1 MDSIPKIIHY
11 CWVGKKEKP
20 QEVIETIADWTRKLE
35 GYKIIE
41 WNEDNFDIGRT
52 CNYVQEA
59 YAAKKWAF
67 VTDYMRL
74 KVLYKYGGIYLDTDV
89 SIVKSFDS
97 LLEQPL
103 FMGSESK
110 YSICTAVI
118 GAQAHS
124 FLLRELLELYEGR
137 RFIDKNGTMDQT
149 PNSLYI
155 YSFLNKRFGYM
166 KSSLKKTEYDGCVI
180 YPSEYFSPINY
191 NTMRCNITD
200 NTYAIHYY
208 NGTWKGKKERTKGKV
223 LAIITRIIGED
234 GREKLKRL
242 LKR

>member
-41 WNEDNFDIGRT
+41 WNEHNFD
-52 CNYVQEA
+52 
-59 YAAKKWAF
+59 
-67 VTDYMRL
+67 M
-74 KVLYKYGGIYLDTDV
+74 
-89 SIVKSFDS
+89 
-97 LLEQPL
+97 
-103 FMGSESK
+103 
-110 YSICTAVI
+110 I
-118 GAQAHS
+118 GAQVHS
-124 FLLRELLELYEGR
+124 VLLRELLELYEGR